1 MGLATSFHRLLQAN
15 PSSGE
20 PAHAR
25 FRAPRRQTPPRS
37 VRIRRNELGDG
48 AQRRARAGSD
58 GGVAPH
64 LVPGTP
70 GFIAPEIKDL
80 AQFDT
85 RADVFG
91 WGMTLYCCSHLI
103 HRPPERR
110 LEQVQAIEFP
120 SQPNDPAI
128 RPNPLPYKS
137 KLLPRK
143 NIFVTQFFARG

>member
-37 VRIRRNELGDG
+37 VRIKRNELGDG

-103 HRPPERR
+103 HRPQSAASNKSRR
-110 LEQVQAIEFP
+110 SNSHPNQMTQP
-120 SQPNDPAI
+120 S
-128 RPNPLPYKS
+128 
-137 KLLPRK
+137 
-143 NIFVTQFFARG
+143 ARIPSHINQNCYRVKTYL